1 MKPCYQ
7 IRCAVVEDLD
17 LPENNISCNIGKIKY
32 VMILYICIYMNK
44 ILKKWLP
51 QQSADPVNNGAT
63 IMPTTHESI
72 ISPHNEDD
80 YIQIYRGKFLHK
92 MSSVHISIPSLQKH
106 LKVIVFDMDET
117 IGSFG
122 EFVLLHHS
130 LEKCLEKQPFELDQ
144 TFFNELLDLYP
155 KFLRYGIMNIF
166 HYLNQKKNFNE
177 CYKIYIYTNNKYSP
191 ELPRRIHK
199 YIDYKLQTESFIDKL
214 ICAFKVGDQIIEPL
228 RTTSDK
234 THSDFIECAI
244 LPKHT
249 EICFID
255 NTMYSKM
262 KHNKIFYIKPKGY
275 YHKMEWKEIVNMF
288 IESPIY
294 MKYFYAYN
302 RKHISDYLLYNNKN
316 KTSSMAKNSD
326 IHADIQT
333 DIFVYEKLMHYLKE
347 FFSLTT
353 RRPKTKKMKY
363 NLGRFTRKHKPK

>member
-1 MKPCYQ
+1 M
-7 IRCAVVEDLD
+7 D
-17 LPENNISCNIGKIKY
+17 KICQDF
-32 VMILYICIYMNK
+32 IHICIMNK

-51 QQSADPVNNGAT
+51 KTSADPVNNGAT
-63 IMPTTHESI
+63 MIPT
-72 ISPHNEDD
+72 ISNQYMLSNTSPFHNDD
-80 YIQIYRGKFLHK
+80 NVVKIYRGKFLHK
-92 MSSVHISIPSLQKH
+92 MSSVHMSIPSLQKH

-130 LEKCLEKQPFELDQ
+130 LEKCLEKEPFELDQ

-155 KFLRYGIMNIF
+155 NFLRYGIMNVF
-166 HYLNQKKNFNE
+166 HYLNQKKKLNE

-214 ICAFKVGDQIIEPL
+214 ICAFKVGNKIIEPL
-228 RTTSDK
+228 RTTNDK
-234 THSDFIECAI
+234 THSDFLQCAI

-262 KHNKIFYIKPKGY
+262 KHKKIFYIQPKSY
-275 YHKMEWKEIVNMF
+275 YHKMDWKDIVNMF

-302 RKHISDYLLYNNKN
+302 RKLVSDYLHDQNKN
-316 KTSSMAKNSD
+316 QTQHQHN
-326 IHADIQT
+326 HASTNQAITIADTQT
-333 DIFVYEKLMHYLKE
+333 DILVYEKLMNYLKE
-347 FFSLTT
+347 FFALTT
-353 RRPKTKKMKY
+353 RHPKTKKMKY
-363 NLGRFTRKHKPK
+363 NIGRFTRKQRK